1 MSRVF
6 LSLGAN
12 LGDRA
17 LQLQQA
23 REALALAV
31 GPVISE
37 SPIYKTASWGGAQ
50 DQPDYLNQVIM
61 LTTDQDPETVLKHT
75 SQIETQL
82 GRMREEK
89 WGSRLIDIDILFY
102 EQLIVDLPNLQIPH
116 PHLHER
122 KFVLIPMAAIDPHF
136 NHPKLQTSIG
146 ELLHQCT
153 DTLPVVP
160 WSSEPK
166 PIQTNMTNFKEA
178 SMSYLEEL
186 SGGDDSIIIEMIH
199 LFMTQT
205 PGYLATLA
213 THIANKDWVSAHNM
227 AHHIK
232 PTLAYMGADDMRLK
246 MVKLEKMVQNDPVP
260 EQELH
265 ELFARL
271 QTRFETLF
279 SELEIQL
286 QLLEKK

>member
-17 LQLQQA
+17 MQLQQA
-23 REALALAV
+23 REAIALAI
-31 GPVISE
+31 GRVIRE
-37 SPIYKTASWGGAQ
+37 SSIYETASWGGAS
-50 DQPDYLNQVIM
+50 DQPQYLNQVI
-61 LTTDQDPETVLKHT
+61 LLQTKLDPETVLKHT

-82 GRMREEK
+82 GRTREEK

-102 EQLIVDLPNLQIPH
+102 EQLIIDLPHLHIPH

-122 KFVLIPMAAIDPHF
+122 NFVLIPLADIDPQF
-136 NHPKLQTSIG
+136 NHPKLQITIS
-146 ELLHQCT
+146 ELVRMCT

-160 WSSEPK
+160 WNSDPK
-166 PIQTNMTNFKEA
+166 PIQMTNFKEA
-178 SMSYLEEL
+178 SMNYLEEL
-186 SGGDDSIIIEMIH
+186 SGGDNSIIMEMIQ

-205 PGYLATLA
+205 PGYLDTLA
-213 THIANKDWVSAHNM
+213 THIANQDWVQAHNM

-246 MVKLEKMVQNDPVP
+246 MVKLEKMFQDDPVP
-260 EQELH
+260 ETELNQ
-265 ELFARL
+265 LFTLLRI
-271 QTRFETLF
+271 RFVTLF
-279 SELEIQL
+279 SELETQL
-286 QLLEKK
+286 QLLGEE